1 MRPFWL
7 EDLRQTRAEGNARVR
22 RVLTPD
28 PADPN
33 RVIWHGKSVLPFASN
48 DYLGLARD
56 PRLARAASRATHR
69 EGTGAGASPLVTGW
83 LPSLR
88 ALERNLAVW
97 EGAGKALVF
106 PSGFQANLAAISALA
121 GPEDLILSDALNHAS
136 LIDGCRLSKATVR
149 IFRHADADHA
159 EELARAHR
167 SRHRRLLV
175 VTDSV
180 FSMDGD
186 AAPLESLA
194 NLVLNLDGMLLVDEA
209 HATGVMGPEGRGLA
223 HALAPRFEREKG
235 LLVRTGTLSKA
246 LGSQGGFIA
255 GSKDLIRWLVNGA
268 RGYLFSTALAP
279 ANAAAARAGLRIAG
293 MEPWRR
299 DKVLGLA
306 ELLRTKLAEAGFSV
320 LPGRAPII
328 PVVLGQSG
336 RAVAWSESL
345 QKAGFLVP
353 AIRYPSVPR
362 EGARLRITLSATHCE
377 GEVLGLAHELATLNR
392 SGR

>member
-7 EDLRQTRAEGNARVR
+7 EELRQTRAEGNARVR
-22 RVLTPD
+22 RVLRPD
-28 PADPN
+28 PAGPS
-33 RVIWHGKSVLPFASN
+33 RVIWRGKSVLPFASN
-48 DYLGLARD
+48 DYLGLAHD
-56 PRLARAASRATHR
+56 PRLARAALRAIR
-69 EGTGAGASPLVTGW
+69 RQGTGAGASPLVTGW

-88 ALERNLAVW
+88 SLERDLAAW
-97 EGAGKALVF
+97 ECAEKALVF

-149 IFRHADADHA
+149 VYRHADPDHA

-186 AAPLESLA
+186 TAPLERLA
-194 NLVLNLDGMLLVDEA
+194 NLVLNQEGMLLVDEA
-209 HATGVMGPEGRGLA
+209 HATGVMGPEGAGLA
-223 HALAPRFEREKG
+223 HTLAPRFEREKG
-235 LLVRTGTLSKA
+235 LLIRTGTLSKA

-255 GSKDLIRWLVNGA
+255 GSRDLIRWLVNGA

-293 MEPWRR
+293 QEPWRR
-299 DKVLGLA
+299 GKVLGLA
-306 ELLRTKLAEAGFSV
+306 ALLRTKLGEAGFSA
-320 LPGRAPII
+320 LPGTAPIV
-328 PVVLGQSG
+328 PVVLGQPR
-336 RAVAWSESL
+336 RAIAWSEIL
-345 QKAGFLVP
+345 GKAGFLVP

-362 EGARLRITLSATHCE
+362 AGARLRITLSAAHSE
-377 GEVLGLAHELATLNR
+377 GEVLELAHELATLNR